1 MAEYRLNKSELT
13 RLQRELTI
21 YGQYLPVL
29 KLKKEQLQSEHGRL
43 KRAYLAQKEKVAQL
57 KTWAEGFVALLAEP
71 LPFDVVTLVRPL
83 HTEISERV
91 VAGVRV
97 PHLEEVQ
104 FSNFVPPRFGSPA
117 WLSRALPEL
126 RRLAEENLRG
136 AVMEQQYH
144 AVDRELRKTTQKV
157 NLFEKVLVPRTRE
170 AIKRIRI
177 TLGDRQVAS
186 VCRAKIAKSKK
197 QQLEE
202 TAS

>member
-13 RLQRELTI
+13 RLQRELAI

-43 KRAYLAQKEKVAQL
+43 KRAYLIQKKKVEQL
-57 KTWAEGFVALLAEP
+57 KTWVEDFVPLLAEP
-71 LPFDVVTLVRPL
+71 LPYDVVALARPL
-83 HTEISERV
+83 HTEISGRV
-91 VAGVRV
+91 IAGVRV
-97 PHLEEVQ
+97 PHLQEVR
-104 FSNFVPPRFGSPA
+104 FPDFLPPRFGSPA

-126 RRLAEENLRG
+126 RGLAEQNLRG
-136 AVMEQQYH
+136 AVMEQQFR

-186 VCRAKIAKSKK
+186 VCRAKIAKGKK
-197 QQLEE
+197 QQPEGAVL
-202 TAS
+202 